1 MSDELWVMSDEW
13 WKLSDGNWVIK
24 FCYPNRLYVSKLMNW
39 HPKEKLVIQETLKK
53 KKVSHKRKKKKRL
66 QIDYANFMKAPLKLF
81 KEKWYKK
88 YFRTL

>member
-24 FCYPNRLYVSKLMNW
+24 FCYPNRLFVSKLMNW

-53 KKVSHKRKKKKRL
+53 KKKVSHKRKKKKITNRL
-66 QIDYANFMKAPLKLF
+66 CKFYESSTQII
-81 KEKWYKK
+81 
-88 YFRTL
+88 